1 MDTSG
6 GMNMSKKY
14 MAKKGRR
21 RFDNNGY
28 ESPVWKAYWAKIDAE
43 EKAKQEE

>member
-1 MDTSG
+1 
-6 GMNMSKKY
+6 MNMSSSRKKQY
-14 MAKKGRR
+14 KAKKGRR
-21 RFDNNGY
+21 IFDNNGY